1 MGESVRIA
9 VVGGGRAAT
18 PLIVDMMKRPFIE
31 IVGIADINPDSPGAR
46 LARENG
52 IFFCEHA
59 SVLAAKGDEID
70 MILELSG
77 DRSVKPMLKDAFQ
90 LQGNR
95 STIIVQDLVARLILT
110 LVEGADELV
119 PSVHPE
125 DRGIG

>member
-1 MGESVRIA
+1 MGDIIRVA

-18 PLIVDMMKRPFIE
+18 PLIIDMMARPFIQ
-31 IVGIADINPDSPGAR
+31 IVGIADKNPDSPGAI

-52 IFFCEHA
+52 IFYCEHA
-59 SVLAAKGDEID
+59 SVLAAKADEID

-77 DRSVKPMLKDAFQ
+77 DPSVKPALKDAFQ
-90 LQGNR
+90 AQGNR
-95 STIIVQDLVARLILT
+95 TTIIVQDLVARLILT
-110 LVEGADELV
+110 LVEGSDELI

>member
-1 MGESVRIA
+1 MGDIIRVA

-31 IVGIADINPDSPGAR
+31 IVGICDKNPDSPGAS

-52 IFFCEHA
+52 IFYCEHA
-59 SVLAAKGDEID
+59 SVLSAKADEID

-77 DRSVKPMLKDAFQ
+77 DPSVKPALKDAFQ
-90 LQGNR
+90 AQGNR
-95 STIIVQDLVARLILT
+95 TTIIVQDLVARLILT
-110 LVEGADELV
+110 LVEGSDELIA
-119 PSVHPE
+119 SVHPE